1 MGGLLLRSAL
11 GLRRPRSFDGIGR
24 VVFVAPPFRGSC
36 DTTRVLIAGEKN
48 GWFGHSEDFRKL
60 ARGFQSVY
68 QLLPSYAGA
77 LINQAGGEHLDAF
90 DTACWQKNVVRA
102 TTFRPDFVANAEAF
116 IRGGRARHG
125 GESAAPML
133 SERALRNH
141 SEQLL
146 VLLSVGHETLR
157 QIPVDCDNRAN
168 PNWFDFAGARSDD
181 LGDGRVHLRSAAL
194 KGVTLAAYRGAKM
207 HGMMCRDETIINS
220 TAMWL
225 QQGKLIKM
233 RPRTARDRVRRSKR
247 KTDYF
252 MSWDGRQGSLSSHIA
267 G

>member
-1 MGGLLLRSAL
+1 
-11 GLRRPRSFDGIGR
+11 
-24 VVFVAPPFRGSC
+24 
-36 DTTRVLIAGEKN
+36 
-48 GWFGHSEDFRKL
+48 
-60 ARGFQSVY
+60 
-68 QLLPSYAGA
+68 

-90 DTACWQKNVVRA
+90 DTACWQKNAVRA

-125 GESAAPML
+125 GDSAAPML